1 MQRLARSLNL
11 KSPANAFPFNLRA
24 PAFSGLASLLV
35 IGVGMG
41 GVAWSAD
48 NEADPSSQ
56 AVAVQD
62 EGRADELEVG
72 TRRILAALEAGKIN
86 SAQAYERLMELRKRD
101 TAGRNAD
108 VRRRRAEY
116 ARVEKELMAA
126 VKAGRVKEEDAKR
139 RLGEM
144 REHMFPNASGGDEKA
159 VRNPREEYARV
170 EEELKA
176 MVEAGKISAEDARRR
191 LIGFRERLGR
201 GERERPSGDSDGGA
215 ELRRAYEGFERRI
228 KAAVEKGD
236 MTREEAARQLEGF
249 KRRLG
254 GRDNAGA
261 ERGEGERRNPK
272 AEYAR
277 VEKELKAM
285 VEAGKISEED
295 ARRRLS
301 GFRERL
307 GRGAGDKPA
316 ADGDPDAKR
325 KLAYDGFER
334 RIKAAVA
341 NGDMTREEA
350 AEKLKAFKERLS
362 SRRGPGE
369 DKVKDGDGRD
379 RTRGDAEKSDSD
391 RADSDVEKI
400 YAAVKAGKLT
410 REEAGK
416 KLRALKSKKASGGGK
431 DKKESRDR
439 GDGATTPTRDF

>member
-24 PAFSGLASLLV
+24 PALSALASLLV

-72 TRRILAALEAGKIN
+72 TRRILAALEAGTIN
-86 SAQAYERLMELRKRD
+86 SDQAYERLMGLRKRE
-101 TAGRNAD
+101 TARRNED

-144 REHMFPNASGGDEKA
+144 REHMFPNASGGDEK
-159 VRNPREEYARV
+159 VVPNPREEYARV
-170 EEELKA
+170 EKELKA
-176 MVEAGKISAEDARRR
+176 MVEADKISAEDARRR
-191 LIGFRERLGR
+191 LSGFRESLGS
-201 GERERPSGDSDGGA
+201 EDV
-215 ELRRAYEGFERRI
+215 RRRR
-228 KAAVEKGD
+228 
-236 MTREEAARQLEGF
+236 
-249 KRRLG
+249 
-254 GRDNAGA
+254 
-261 ERGEGERRNPK
+261 

-277 VEKELKAM
+277 VEEKLMAAVKVGRISEEDAKRRLGEMRARMFPTASGGDEKAVRIPREEYKRVQKELKAM

-295 ARRRLS
+295 ALRRLS
-301 GFRERL
+301 GFRVRPD
-307 GRGAGDKPA
+307 RGAGDKPA
-316 ADGDPDAKR
+316 ADGDRDAKLKR
-325 KLAYDGFER
+325 MYDGFER

-341 NGDMTREEA
+341 KGDMTREEA

-362 SRRGPGE
+362 SRRGSREG
-369 DKVKDGDGRD
+369 KGGDGGD

-391 RADSDVEKI
+391 RANSDVDKI
-400 YAAVKAGKLT
+400 YAAVRAGELS

-416 KLRALKSKKASGGGK
+416 KLRALKSKKASGDRKG
-431 DKKESRDR
+431 KKESRGR

>member
-24 PAFSGLASLLV
+24 PALSALASLLV

-72 TRRILAALEAGKIN
+72 TRRILAALEAGTIN
-86 SAQAYERLMELRKRD
+86 SDQAYERLMGLRKRE
-101 TAGRNAD
+101 TARRNED

-144 REHMFPNASGGDEKA
+144 REHMFPNASGGDEK
-159 VRNPREEYARV
+159 VVPNPRE
-170 EEELKA
+170 
-176 MVEAGKISAEDARRR
+176 
-191 LIGFRERLGR
+191 
-201 GERERPSGDSDGGA
+201 
-215 ELRRAYEGFERRI
+215 
-228 KAAVEKGD
+228 
-236 MTREEAARQLEGF
+236 
-249 KRRLG
+249 
-254 GRDNAGA
+254 
-261 ERGEGERRNPK
+261 
-272 AEYAR
+272 EYAR

-285 VEAGKISEED
+285 VEADKISAED

-307 GRGAGDKPA
+307 GRGADEKPA
-316 ADGDPDAKR
+316 GEGDRDAKLKR
-325 KLAYDGFER
+325 MYDGFER

-341 NGDMTREEA
+341 KGDMTREEA

-362 SRRGPGE
+362 SRRGSREG
-369 DKVKDGDGRD
+369 KGGDGGD
-379 RTRGDAEKSDSD
+379 RSRRQAEKSDSD
-391 RADSDVEKI
+391 RANSDVEKI

-416 KLRALKSKKASGGGK
+416 KLRALKSKKTSRGGK
-431 DKKESRDR
+431 DKQDSRGR
-439 GDGATTPTRDF
+439 GDGSDNR

>member
-1 MQRLARSLNL
+1 
-11 KSPANAFPFNLRA
+11 
-24 PAFSGLASLLV
+24 
-35 IGVGMG
+35 
-41 GVAWSAD
+41 
-48 NEADPSSQ
+48 
-56 AVAVQD
+56 
-62 EGRADELEVG
+62 
-72 TRRILAALEAGKIN
+72 
-86 SAQAYERLMELRKRD
+86 
-101 TAGRNAD
+101 
-108 VRRRRAEY
+108 
-116 ARVEKELMAA
+116 
-126 VKAGRVKEEDAKR
+126 
-139 RLGEM
+139 
-144 REHMFPNASGGDEKA
+144 MFPTASGGDEKA
-159 VRNPREEYARV
+159 VRNPREEYGRV
-170 EEELKA
+170 
-176 MVEAGKISAEDARRR
+176 
-191 LIGFRERLGR
+191 
-201 GERERPSGDSDGGA
+201 
-215 ELRRAYEGFERRI
+215 
-228 KAAVEKGD
+228 
-236 MTREEAARQLEGF
+236 Q
-249 KRRLG
+249 
-254 GRDNAGA
+254 
-261 ERGEGERRNPK
+261 
-272 AEYAR
+272 
-277 VEKELKAM
+277 KELKAM
-285 VEAGKISEED
+285 VDAGKISEED